1 VRVLTTT
8 QGTDDWEVA
17 RKGRLTASCI
27 GKILAGPNTK
37 TRHDYIMDLVL
48 DLEGIGDFRD
58 SGSWYLEGRKY
69 EGHARGWYDWNH
81 NATSDSVKEV
91 GFILHDEYNWIG
103 CSPDG
108 FVGDGMV
115 EIKYRK
121 TLETFNSSIVK
132 PIPRVYRCQMQTQM
146 WVCDKRWC
154 DYVNYWRNDQTG
166 QEQGHVRRVVRDD
179 AQIKELEN
187 AAFLF
192 WQAVIEKYRER
203 TGDVQFAY
211 PWDVRQNMKSK
222 IIPEADALAEYEN
235 QKEDQN
241 E

>member
-1 VRVLTTT
+1 MLILTDK
-8 QGTDDWEVA
+8 QGTELWEVA

-37 TRHDYIMDLVL
+37 TRHDYIHDLVL
-48 DLEGIGDFRD
+48 DLEGIQDFRD

-81 NATSDSVKEV
+81 EPVVET

-108 FVGDGMV
+108 FVGNEGMV
-115 EIKYRK
+115 EIKFRK
-121 TLETFNSSIVK
+121 TLDTFDKSIIK

-146 WVCDKRWC
+146 WVCGKKWC
-154 DYVNYWRNDQTG
+154 DYTNYWRDDITG
-166 QEQGHVRRVVRDD
+166 KEQGHVRRVVRDN

-192 WQAVIEKYRER
+192 WEEVIKQYQER
-203 TGDVQFAY
+203 NGNVQFAY
-211 PWDVRQNMKSK
+211 PWDVLQNMKSTNAD
-222 IIPEADALAEYEN
+222 PQEALNEYE
-235 QKEDQN
+235 KETGELQ
-241 E
+241 